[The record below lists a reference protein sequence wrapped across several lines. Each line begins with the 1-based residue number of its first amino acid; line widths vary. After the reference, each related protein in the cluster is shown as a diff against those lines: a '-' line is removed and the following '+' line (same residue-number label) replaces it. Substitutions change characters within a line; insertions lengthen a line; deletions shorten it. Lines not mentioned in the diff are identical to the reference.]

1 VRRELIGNMIGTP
14 TGCRHSWPG
23 LIPRSPKRVGSGH
36 VGTHAIVAKLM
47 GFRFVPVRRPLIGG
61 LGKWR
66 GKFAKIEVVVTLTY
80 IRDEEEEH
88 PRWRCRN
95 LRRFSFPCAQEF
107 VVFSSFLKNKIKSS
121 RVFELFRR
129 EFCGKMGFFRSFVLS
144 GLLLAV
150 VFFVLYASAGCE
162 GGGGGG
168 GGERRVA
175 LKRNYVTLQGLR
187 ASRARTIERAVRLGA
202 GESLRGVSE
211 DDVALNNYM
220 DAQYYG
226 EIGIGSPKQL
236 FTVVFDT
243 GSSNLWVPSSKCYLS
258 VHFVESLMSLAIFRI
273 VSCMPDFLPKDANTF
288 PCTSCGLLC
297 FSCLSVS

>member
-1 VRRELIGNMIGTP
+1 MFELSRREI
-14 TGCRHSWPG
+14 
-23 LIPRSPKRVGSGH
+23 
-36 VGTHAIVAKLM
+36 
-47 GFRFVPVRRPLIGG
+47 
-61 LGKWR
+61 
-66 GKFAKIEVVVTLTY
+66 
-80 IRDEEEEH
+80 
-88 PRWRCRN
+88 
-95 LRRFSFPCAQEF
+95 
-107 VVFSSFLKNKIKSS
+107 
-121 RVFELFRR
+121 
-129 EFCGKMGFFRSFVLS
+129 CGKMGFFRSFVLW
-144 GLLLAV
+144 GLLLSMA
-150 VFFVLYASAGCE
+150 FFELDASAGCE

-168 GGERRVA
+168 GGGVGERRVT
-175 LKRNYVTLQGLR
+175 LKRKDVSLQGLR

-258 VHFVESLMSLAIFRI
+258 VYFVESLMSLAIFRI
-273 VSCMPDFLPKDANTF
+273 VSCMPVFLAKDANAF
-288 PCTSCGLLC
+288 PFSSCGLLC

>member
-1 VRRELIGNMIGTP
+1 
-14 TGCRHSWPG
+14 
-23 LIPRSPKRVGSGH
+23 VGSGH

-47 GFRFVPVRRPLIGG
+47 GFRFWRPLIGG

-80 IRDEEEEH
+80 ITGEEEEH

-95 LRRFSFPCAQEF
+95 LRRFSVPCAQEF
-107 VVFSSFLKNKIKSS
+107 VVFSSFFLKKKSS

-129 EFCGKMGFFRSFVLS
+129 EFCGKMGSFRSFVLS
-144 GLLLAV
+144 GLLLFV

-168 GGERRVA
+168 GGERRVT

-288 PCTSCGLLC
+288 PCSSCGLLC

>member
-1 VRRELIGNMIGTP
+1 
-14 TGCRHSWPG
+14 
-23 LIPRSPKRVGSGH
+23 
-36 VGTHAIVAKLM
+36 
-47 GFRFVPVRRPLIGG
+47 
-61 LGKWR
+61 
-66 GKFAKIEVVVTLTY
+66 
-80 IRDEEEEH
+80 
-88 PRWRCRN
+88 
-95 LRRFSFPCAQEF
+95 
-107 VVFSSFLKNKIKSS
+107 
-121 RVFELFRR
+121 VFELSWR
-129 EFCGKMGFFRSFVLS
+129 EIFGKMGSFRSFVLS
-144 GLLLAV
+144 GLLLSVA
-150 VFFVLYASAGCE
+150 FFVLAASAGCE

-168 GGERRVA
+168 ERRVT
-175 LKRNYVTLQGLR
+175 LKRKDVTLQGLR

-273 VSCMPDFLPKDANTF
+273 VSCMPDFLAKDANTF
-288 PCTSCGLLC
+288 PCSSCGLLC

>member
-1 VRRELIGNMIGTP
+1 
-14 TGCRHSWPG
+14 
-23 LIPRSPKRVGSGH
+23 
-36 VGTHAIVAKLM
+36 
-47 GFRFVPVRRPLIGG
+47 
-61 LGKWR
+61 
-66 GKFAKIEVVVTLTY
+66 
-80 IRDEEEEH
+80 
-88 PRWRCRN
+88 
-95 LRRFSFPCAQEF
+95 
-107 VVFSSFLKNKIKSS
+107 
-121 RVFELFRR
+121 
-129 EFCGKMGFFRSFVLS
+129 LS

-162 GGGGGG
+162 GGGG

-258 VHFVESLMSLAIFRI
+258 LACFFHHKYKSSKSSTYKENGIILFSMAQLM
-273 VSCMPDFLPKDANTF
+273 KF
-288 PCTSCGLLC
+288 P
-297 FSCLSVS
+297 LSAST